1 MYEEYQ
7 QNPNPGFDRRS
18 RYEDAGGYLRSIL
31 GSFLNQKK
39 DSEEKA
45 VEQERFDAQMKQNA
59 KLAED
64 RIKADDKGLQ
74 WASTRATLKA
84 TEAPPEGTPDPE
96 AWYTNRTQE
105 VLNPRAPQT
114 EYDKYT
120 ERDLYFNKMVT
131 AGVEKEENRVAFVT
145 STGKYAKGFDVA
157 KIQAQAKTDAADT
170 RTGGDVKVAEIRN
183 QGAVDLK
190 ATPPAVAP
198 GSEKPTNVNKFADG
212 VEIDAA
218 DAVVK
223 NVIEQLKLAKKIGE
237 VPSYDTLRSSLKA
250 LTTEAKTRGLTK
262 KQKDALQ
269 TIVQAGVSLTP
280 AQAAEAA
287 RDIVDFTEA
296 PTEPTGGAGPTS
308 IEPRVITMGGTRYLE
323 DGDGQLYEMIM
334 G

>member
-39 DSEEKA
+39 TADDEARDEARFQAKMKQDEELARLARDSRDPVVQDAMMEAYLDREGITDPVLRESRKTSMRKMHNPYYQEVGAAEGRADVVEKYPVQGVDPNA
-45 VEQERFDAQMKQNA
+45 FTALGGKNVQSGINAQTNADAQR
-59 KLAED
+59 D
-64 RIKADDKGLQ
+64 
-74 WASTRATLKA
+74 KA
-84 TEAPPEGTPDPE
+84 TITSQGEITEENIRANAPPKTPTKEPKP
-96 AWYTNRTQE
+96 
-105 VLNPRAPQT
+105 VNP
-114 EYDKYT
+114 
-120 ERDLYFNKMVT
+120 
-131 AGVEKEENRVAFVT
+131 
-145 STGKYAKGFDVA
+145 
-157 KIQAQAKTDAADT
+157 
-170 RTGGDVKVAEIRN
+170 
-183 QGAVDLK
+183 
-190 ATPPAVAP
+190 
-198 GSEKPTNVNKFADG
+198 NKFADG

-223 NVIEQLKLAKKIGE
+223 NVIEQLKGAKKIEE

-269 TIVQAGVSLTP
+269 TIVQAGVKLTP

-287 RDIVDFTEA
+287 RAILDFTEA
-296 PTEPTGGAGPTS
+296 PSGPAEPTGGG

-323 DGDGQLYEMIM
+323 DADGQLYEMIM